1 MSIIQIL
8 IFILKHPLNKKH
20 KIKSILIFFKWQ
32 ISQFLLNMPLIYSFT
47 KKTKL
52 ILKKGQTGGTG
63 NLYLGLMEFPEMAF
77 LLHLVREND
86 LFVDVGANI
95 GSYTILAS
103 AENGARTIS
112 IEPIPDTYLSLIDN
126 INLNKISDKVKALN
140 LGIASK
146 KGQLRF
152 TEKLDSINHVTNDSL
167 IEGIDVEVLPLD
179 TILKNENPILIK
191 IDVEGYES
199 EVING
204 ANSVLKNPELRAII
218 IELAGIGRRYGFD
231 DNLIHDELLRNNF
244 NPYIYDPY
252 NRKIIKVATMGQENT
267 IYIRDE
273 NFISE
278 RLKSAPYKYIGIFSD
293 II

>member
-20 KIKSILIFFKWQ
+20 KIKSILIFLKWQ

-112 IEPIPDTYLSLIDN
+112 IEPIPGTYLSLIDN